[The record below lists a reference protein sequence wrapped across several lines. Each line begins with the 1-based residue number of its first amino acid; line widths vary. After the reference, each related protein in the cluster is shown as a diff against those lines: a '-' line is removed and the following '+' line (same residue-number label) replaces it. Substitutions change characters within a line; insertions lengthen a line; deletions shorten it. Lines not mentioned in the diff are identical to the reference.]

1 MADAR
6 NLTYGIGFDTTD
18 ALGQIGDLESGLSR
32 VDGLTDS
39 IEMGA
44 GACGDAF
51 RQMGDDAT
59 GAADSAGSAARRMSD
74 DFEDAGDEAREAFRE
89 IGRQSDSLG
98 TGIIKSMGKAAKET
112 GSVTKTIRSGF
123 DGAFGYAQKKAKSFT
138 DSAQEGFHGIV
149 DAVTHPVQ
157 AIRGKFLGAIEDAD
171 RKLREVGDDSD
182 KAGRD
187 MDDMGDKGESAGNQI
202 KEAISG
208 AVGAFVGF
216 EAIQAGI
223 DMLKELGAA
232 AVETAGAAETY
243 ARKFDASFEGTDA
256 AEWADNFAEAAQ
268 RSENEVKSFMVSN
281 KALLGEM
288 GITGDAATQL
298 SKIATSLSY
307 DLGNAFAMDDTEAL
321 GVIQDYIG
329 GNTAA
334 LEEYGIHIDDAAL
347 KTAALSMGIQGEI
360 DDLDDATAAQVRMN
374 ALLGQSAD
382 MQKAATESTGGLNNG
397 IKSLKGLANDF
408 MVDVGN
414 QFIPV
419 IEQAFST
426 ITDAWPVAEPMLMG
440 FVSVLSD
447 GLGQAIPIV
456 AELGEALFPVLTD
469 VLGTVF
475 EAGMPLLGVFGDMA
489 GTILPP
495 LASIVGDL
503 GGSLIPP
510 LANILGSVL
519 SIVEPL
525 LPPVQTIAEALLPAI
540 GETLGLVSPLLNAVA
555 PVLGV
560 IGDVLGTIA
569 DALAEVIGWASDGIS
584 SVVGFFTDL
593 LGGAED
599 SQKAAQDS
607 AAETMTA
614 TTETY
619 DTMGSKASST
629 YADMADDAEDSWSRM
644 SVAASAGASS
654 IAASYDRIGRAA
666 AGASTGGLTATGG
679 VSMPSHADGTDN
691 FEGGWT
697 RINEEGGEV
706 AFLPRGT
713 AIIPAD
719 KSARL
724 VESVENSTTNN
735 STSTATTFAPSIE
748 VSVQVQG
755 NADQD
760 TADVIVQ
767 QVKQQVEAVCRKVYE
782 EMRQQEY
789 DLMTIKHAYA

>member
-6 NLTYGIGFDTTD
+6 NLTYGISFDATD

-32 VDGLTDS
+32 VDELTDS
-39 IEMGA
+39 VEMGA

-59 GAADSAGSAARRMSD
+59 DAADRAGSAARRMSD
-74 DFEDAGDEAREAFRE
+74 EFEDAGDEARDAFRE

-98 TGIIKSMGKAAKET
+98 TGIVKSMSKAAKDT
-112 GSVTKTIRSGF
+112 NSATKTIRSGF
-123 DGAFGYAQKKAKSFT
+123 DGAFGYAQQKAKSFT

-149 DAVTHPVQ
+149 DAITHPVQ
-157 AIRGKFLGAIEDAD
+157 TIRGRFLGAVKAAADRINGLGDDAD
-171 RKLREVGDDSD
+171 DTRKDIDR
-182 KAGRD
+182 
-187 MDDMGDKGESAGNQI
+187 MGDEGDSAGAQI
-202 KEAISG
+202 KDAIKG

-216 EAIQAGI
+216 EAIQAGV

-232 AVETAGAAETY
+232 AVEAAGVAETS

-321 GVIQDYIG
+321 GVIQDYLG

-360 DDLDDATAAQVRMN
+360 DDLDDAAAAQVRMN
-374 ALLGQSAD
+374 ALLGQSED

-397 IKSLKGLANDF
+397 IKSLKGLVNDF

-414 QFIPV
+414 QFTPV

-475 EAGMPLLGVFGDMA
+475 EAGMPLLGVFGDLV

-495 LASIVGDL
+495 LASVIGDL
-503 GGSLIPP
+503 GTSIIPP
-510 LANILGSVL
+510 FVDILGAVL
-519 SIVEPL
+519 GIIEPL

-540 GETLGLVSPLLNAVA
+540 GDILGLVSPLLNAVA
-555 PVLGV
+555 PVLDI
-560 IGDVLGTIA
+560 IGGALGTIA
-569 DALAEVIGWASDGIS
+569 DALADVIGWASDGIG

-614 TTETY
+614 TTDTY

-644 SVAASAGASS
+644 SAAASAGASS

-679 VSMPSHADGTDN
+679 ASMPSHAKGTDN

-735 STSTATTFAPSIE
+735 STSTATTFAPSIN
-748 VSVQVQG
+748 VQIEVQG
-755 NADQD
+755 NADQN
-760 TADVIVQ
+760 TADTIAQ
-767 QVKQQVEAVCRKVYE
+767 QVRQQVEAVCRKVYD

-789 DLMTIKHAYA
+789 DIMTIKHAYA